1 MSGELVQLQVNTL
14 GAWRQVL
21 TFGAFDDRAGALVR
35 DAALLLHEA
44 SGGRADFRLATVGD
58 RVPRPLMYLS
68 ARHGG
73 GGRWRAVPERDGE
86 AR

>member
-1 MSGELVQLQVNTL
+1 MIDELVQLQVNTL

-21 TFGAFDDRAGALVR
+21 TFGAFDDRAGAMVR